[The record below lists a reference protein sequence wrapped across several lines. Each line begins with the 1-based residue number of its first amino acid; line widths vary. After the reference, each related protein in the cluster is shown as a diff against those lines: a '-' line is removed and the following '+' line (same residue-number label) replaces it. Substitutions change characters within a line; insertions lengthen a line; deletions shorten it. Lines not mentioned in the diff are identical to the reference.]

1 MPSIN
6 LGEITGEFHEG
17 LGPTMRLK
25 RLASSW
31 HAGDVYTFDRLYDVI
46 SPSSPQVLSLILNE
60 LVRRG
65 VLEEVV
71 RVESPEAHGGIGDF
85 RSVEE
90 VPDAIYDSRM
100 DKEIEVRPE
109 NVQVLFRVR
118 HGK

>member
-1 MPSIN
+1 MSSIN
-6 LGEITGEFHEG
+6 LGEITGQFHEG

-31 HAGDVYTFDRLYDVI
+31 QTGEVYTFDRLYDVV
-46 SPSSPQVLSLILNE
+46 SPSSPQVLSLILSE

-65 VLEEVV
+65 ILEEVV
-71 RVESPEAHGGIGDF
+71 RVESPESHGGIGDF
-85 RSVEE
+85 GSVEE
-90 VPDAIYDSRM
+90 VPDTIFDWRLNR
-100 DKEIEVRPE
+100 EIEVRPE